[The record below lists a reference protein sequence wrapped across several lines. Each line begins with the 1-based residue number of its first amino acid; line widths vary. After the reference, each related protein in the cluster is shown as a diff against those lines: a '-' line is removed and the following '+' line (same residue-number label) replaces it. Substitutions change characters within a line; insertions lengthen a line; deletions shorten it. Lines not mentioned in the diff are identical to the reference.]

1 MATLIEKYQGVTP
14 AKPYKYKPFSSGA
27 DLAKKTAASAP
38 AQKQLDTLITD
49 RNAFYAANRALT
61 KAPKYTFTEAA
72 SLYGR
77 GYSGVFG
84 RAKSKQSVG
93 LLGEGWQQ
101 AYALDALRK
110 NKDMLDFM
118 VLNTNVSSTAEE
130 LEGFKQ
136 AAAADQSAKTW
147 TNLFTLYNS
156 YQKMGGEAGYAKRYG
171 KGLPPSATSKYGIL
185 NHLDNK
191 AVRRD
196 DVQAT
201 YQNNLAIQLESLGK
215 SAANIAAE
223 IAKDPNASQDN
234 INAARSVA
242 EFYAGIGKENRIAVN
257 QKLGKPKQEDI
268 KFMERTLADAPS
280 AFSDLLQNAIGA
292 KAPTRSQQAIA
303 GAAATIVGG
312 PLVAAIT
319 GATGKQDEVGK
330 AVTSAL
336 DTIAAVGNLD
346 ALKAKPVDFSN
357 PLSAGVGIA
366 GNIVTGLT
374 RFGVGF
380 VPGAFMAL
388 DEGLIAANEARLAV
402 TQGKKFGEGVDF
414 ELGDAMWSDFSQRY
428 YDPFAYKASPDGE
441 REFQGFREGFSTSD
455 SWQMFG
461 NKVAMDPITYT
472 LDVLALVPVLGVAAR
487 GAALASLIKP
497 LGRGRGFT
505 SGVAAKV
512 QAAKEV
518 KTAAG
523 VAAAAAAANLPKVR
537 VADLTRKEKAEYRD
551 ARNVWRDEGTKKFEA
566 ERDDLIDSPE
576 QLNAEAKVDAAIARG
591 MDPNDPEF
599 PTTPLN
605 DLNERFANRTNI
617 PEPMPIDFA
626 KARLVL
632 KAEESLNA
640 LRILEELNKDPDF
653 ISSLSKEQI
662 NKARAFIE
670 DNKASRA
677 LSEADAELI
686 AAHEAYKNAPSVRS
700 FRRTARQA
708 IAGVP
713 LAIRQLAQWK
723 AVGYEFNNAENNIFL
738 NFAAKFEPRTK
749 VLDAPPLNV
758 NQSAISIVS
767 LPGNPIA
774 RNLKTG
780 ALWVGKYLANKE
792 AAAVIKG
799 KAVEAKIIGV
809 AIDLPFLGYR
819 WNYTK
824 AIQSAL
830 EADLG
835 DVASEFRLAADNMDL
850 YKNSNLSNSW
860 NQAILSIVYGGT
872 GITATN
878 APNLRFIAI
887 NNKLDSIMEE
897 GKFTQEGGFAD
908 GKMTSTPILGTENQV
923 EALIAR
929 RNAILND
936 EIGTIE
942 ERALSFDQTYHSYM
956 VDIRYRMENPNYNR
970 ADKDLDEAVRH
981 VRRMNH
987 QYENIS
993 NRIVHTETNSN
1004 NIEALRYRYWE
1015 AMNGLMI
1022 LPEHLFGKGAGSKG
1036 SIGEYA
1042 DQVVNFNDSLIPH
1055 TAGLYG
1061 TDDASIIFT
1070 AQKAKGG
1077 TVFEDLAP
1085 GVRGELEADFV
1096 KFIKHITNP
1105 DSNAGLF
1112 RRGDSHPNS
1121 EASPVAVL
1129 DLDQKGVPAGF
1140 SRIHLP
1146 KLRSTIDGPNLS
1158 LGKIIDPNESF
1169 TIPNVLL
1176 ETRIGKKGDR
1186 KVQRMDTTSGRDML
1200 ETGSLNAMSDVYPN
1214 ARFYSEKVGENGL
1227 TGAISNESQAKG
1239 EHTIAA
1245 SGLREHSKNT
1255 ATRSMKYHY
1264 EARLLDSF
1272 IKQAE
1277 ESAVFVRSELVVNK
1291 TPKQSGYRILKLIQ
1305 AFDDLESARAF
1316 ARLRGVEQAFDE
1328 GLLAGPQLVS
1338 AIVDAPQG
1346 LSRMIVDGK
1355 EQFIVRGTVN
1365 DWAKGAGA
1373 EDIGAHSIMSQY
1385 IKENYDDPYNTG
1397 TTGLTIAIPNSVDK
1411 RLSLMVIE
1419 GNHKA
1424 NEILNSNFFT
1434 KPTTV
1439 FKYIVLNMRLGF
1451 IDANVIG
1458 GSAMMMMY
1466 TPMAAGK
1473 LVARLMAKNGII
1485 GKDSAM
1491 ANWAGDSAAVDRP
1504 MAWEVDHNVY
1514 RIDSG
1519 IGDNGARSLKDFS
1532 DKSKYIKKY
1541 IVNGGYT
1548 VVAAFE
1554 RQVRNAVAVDFL
1566 TADPAFKAFMRGPEV
1581 NKYISDGIDYTGDIR
1596 GADNPISRFEAA
1608 ADILLDRNSLMFNAD
1623 LKHRMRYVTNT
1634 VAGNYHRFNAFETF
1648 MRGAVMPFY
1657 AWQRHSLAYT
1667 WRTAVNKPITANVQ
1681 YKIGQQGFNQVAE
1694 NGLED
1699 YLRQTIPVPSVLKEH
1714 IGFLPKDFRIDASWI
1729 NPFGATTSMTA
1740 ALYNVITGTAL
1751 GESIFQ
1757 FGNPYLNNLIKDVL
1771 HVDPVTGRIDWASV
1785 NGENQNGAGIWD
1797 STTGMFKQITKSTI
1811 IGSGMKVRDAVDNA
1825 YEQDSLADQYPA
1837 IESVE
1842 DALKILGNQMTTDAQ
1857 GNPISQGLKGW
1868 SLSIP
1873 NQRWT
1878 KPPNRAMDLI
1888 NAAGFKSHDL
1898 NMSSL
1903 NAQTRKE
1910 YVAALAL
1917 AFYNNKKLADAAVSD
1932 MNSVSNWQA
1941 KQAYVNDVWVPRA
1954 RAVGVGEATIQVVLM
1969 KLALE
1974 KPKGGKGIDPALLIA
1989 TMGVE

>member
-1 MATLIEKYQGVTP
+1 VATLIEKYQGVKP
-14 AKPYKYKPFSSGA
+14 AKPYKYKPFSSDA
-27 DLAKKTAASAP
+27 DLAKAAKASAP

-49 RNAFYAANRALT
+49 RNTFYAANRALT

-110 NKDMLDFM
+110 NKDMLDFA
-118 VLNTNVSSTAEE
+118 VLNTNVGSTAEE

-147 TNLFTLYNS
+147 TNLFTLYNA

-201 YQNNLAIQLESLGK
+201 YQNNLAIQLQSLGK
-215 SAANIAAE
+215 SAANIAVE
-223 IAKDPNASQDN
+223 IAKDPNASNDN
-234 INAARSVA
+234 INAAASVA
-242 EFYAGIGKENRIAVN
+242 AFYAGIGKENRIAVN

-268 KFMERTLADAPS
+268 KNMERILADAPK
-280 AFSDLLQNAIGA
+280 AFSDLLENAIGA

-303 GAAATIVGG
+303 GAAATVVGG

-336 DTIAAVGNLD
+336 DTIAAVGNSD

-357 PLSAGVGIA
+357 PLAAWAGIT

-380 VPGAFMAL
+380 VPGAFMVL

-441 REFQGFREGFSTSD
+441 REFQGFREGFQTSD

-472 LDVLALVPVLGVAAR
+472 LDVLSLVPVLGAAAK
-487 GAALASLIKP
+487 GVEIASLIKP
-497 LGRGRGFT
+497 LGRGKGFT
-505 SGVAAKV
+505 SGVGAKV
-512 QAAKEV
+512 QAAEEV

-523 VAAAAAAANLPKVR
+523 VAAEAAAANLPKVR
-537 VADLTRKEKAEYRD
+537 LADLTVNEKTAYLD
-551 ARNVWRDEGTKKFEA
+551 ARNVWLDKGTKEFEA
-566 ERDDLIDSPE
+566 RRDALIDSPE
-576 QLNAEAKVDAAIARG
+576 QVKAEASVDAAVARG
-591 MDPNDPEF
+591 LDPNDPEF

-605 DLNERFANRTNI
+605 TLNEEFANRTNI
-617 PEPMPIDFA
+617 VEPMPIDFA

-632 KAEESLNA
+632 SAEKSLDA
-640 LRILEELNKDPDF
+640 LKILEEVNKDPDF

-662 NKARAFIE
+662 NNARAFIE
-670 DNKASRA
+670 DSKASRA
-677 LSEADAELI
+677 LSEADADLI
-686 AAHEAYKNAPSVRS
+686 AAHNAYKDAPSVRS
-700 FRRTARQA
+700 FRSVARKA
-708 IAGVP
+708 AAGEETS
-713 LAIRQLAQWK
+713 IRQLERWK
-723 AVGYEFNNAENNIFL
+723 AVGYEFNNAENAISL
-738 NFAAKFEPRTK
+738 RFAAKFEPRNK
-749 VLDAPPLNV
+749 VLEAPVMNV
-758 NQSAISIVS
+758 NQSALSIVK

-780 ALWVGKYLANKE
+780 QLWVGKYLSDKE
-792 AAAVIKG
+792 GAAIRADKLTT
-799 KAVEAKIIGV
+799 AKIIGKAV
-809 AIDLPFLGYR
+809 DIPFLGYR

-824 AIQSAL
+824 AVQGAF

-835 DVASEFRLAADNMDL
+835 DVASEFRLAANNMDL
-850 YKNSNLSNSW
+850 VEKSNLSNSM
-860 NQAILSIVYGGT
+860 NEAILSTVYGGT

-878 APNLRFIAI
+878 APNLRRIAI
-887 NNKLDSIMEE
+887 ENKLDSIAVE
-897 GKFTQEGGFAD
+897 GKFTQDAEGNV
-908 GKMTSTPILGTENQV
+908 TSKLIVGS
-923 EALIAR
+923 EAQLQGLLAR
-929 RNAILND
+929 RNAILD
-936 EIGTIE
+936 KERATIE
-942 ERALSFDQTYHSYM
+942 EGAISFDQMYQSDRL
-956 VDIRYRMENPNYNR
+956 DIRYRMENPNYRSGDTN
-970 ADKDLDEAVRH
+970 LDEAVRL
-981 VRRMNH
+981 VRRLNH
-987 QYENIS
+987 QRENIS
-993 NRIVHTETNSN
+993 NRLVHTETSPG
-1004 NIEALRYRYWE
+1004 NIEALRYKYTE

-1022 LPEHLFGKGAGSKG
+1022 LPDHLFGKGPDSKG
-1036 SIGEYA
+1036 TIGEYA
-1042 DQVVNFNDSLIPH
+1042 NGVVNFNDSLIPH

-1061 TDDASIIFT
+1061 TDDASIIFS
-1070 AQKAKGG
+1070 AQKAKGEG
-1077 TVFEDLAP
+1077 TVFQDLEP
-1085 GVRGELEADFV
+1085 GIRGELEADFV
-1096 KFIKHITNP
+1096 KFIKHITDP

-1146 KLRSTIDGPNLS
+1146 KLRHTIDGPNLS
-1158 LGKIIDPNESF
+1158 LGKIIDPKESF
-1169 TIPNVLL
+1169 TIPNILL

-1227 TGAISNESQAKG
+1227 TGAISNESQVKG
-1239 EHTIAA
+1239 QHTIAVSA
-1245 SGLREHSKNT
+1245 LREHSMGI
-1255 ATRSMKYHY
+1255 AVRSEKEHY
-1264 EARLLDSF
+1264 RARMHDSL

-1277 ESAVFVRSELVVNK
+1277 ESAVFVPSSVTNGK
-1291 TPKQSGYRILKLIQ
+1291 TSKQSGYRVLKMIQ
-1305 AFDDLESARAF
+1305 GFDDLESARAF
-1316 ARLRGVEQAFDE
+1316 ARLRGVERAFDE

-1373 EDIGAHSIMSQY
+1373 EDIEAHSIMSHY
-1385 IKENYDDPYNTG
+1385 IKENYADATNTG
-1397 TTGLTIAIPNSVDK
+1397 TTGLTIAIPNAVDK
-1411 RLSLMVIE
+1411 KLSMMVID
-1419 GNHKA
+1419 GNHAA

-1451 IDANVIG
+1451 INANVIG

-1466 TPMAAGK
+1466 SPMAAGK
-1473 LVARLMAKNGII
+1473 ILARLMTKNGII
-1485 GKDSAM
+1485 AKDSAM
-1491 ANWAGDSAAVDRP
+1491 ANWAGDSAATDRA

-1514 RIDSG
+1514 HIDSG
-1519 IGDNGARSLKDFS
+1519 IGDNGARSLTDFS
-1532 DKSKYIKKY
+1532 DRSKYVKKY
-1541 IVNGGYT
+1541 IINGGYT

-1581 NKYISDGIDYTGDIR
+1581 NKYISDGIDYAGDIR

-1608 ADILLDRNSLMFNAD
+1608 ADILLDRNSPMFNAD

-1681 YKIGQQGFNQVAE
+1681 YKIGQQGYNQVAE

-1714 IGFLPKDFRIDASWI
+1714 LGFLPKDFRIDASMI

-1740 ALYNVITGTAL
+1740 ALYNVITGTDI

-1771 HVDPVTGRIDWASV
+1771 HVDPNSGRIDWASV

-1837 IESVE
+1837 IESAE
-1842 DALKILGNQMTTDAQ
+1842 DALQILGNQMTTDAQ

-1873 NQRWT
+1873 NQRRT
-1878 KPPNRAMDLI
+1878 EPSNRAMDLI
-1888 NAAGFKSHDL
+1888 NAAGFKSYDL

-1903 NAQTRKE
+1903 NAQARKE
-1910 YVAALAL
+1910 NVAAMAL

-1932 MNSVSNWQA
+1932 MNSMSNWQA
-1941 KQAYVNDVWVPRA
+1941 KQAYVNDVWVPQA

-1969 KLALE
+1969 KLASE
-1974 KPKGGKGIDPALLIA
+1974 KPKSGKGIDPALLIA